1 MMGSDVLLVSG
12 LTGDA
17 NLEKGGSKAMRIVH
31 YLNQFFGG
39 IGSEEQAGSPLRDV
53 DTAVGPGRLL
63 EQTLGDGANVV
74 KTLIC
79 GDNYAVEHQDE
90 LVAAVVEH
98 VRGSGADLFVAGPC
112 FDAGRYG
119 LAAGAL
125 CTAVQTEL
133 GIPSLTAMHEEN
145 PGVDLYREGLYI
157 IDSGRNAA
165 KMKEV
170 IQQMARLAKKL
181 MAGEAIGMPQE
192 EGYLTRG
199 LIRDEFVDKSSAER
213 LVDMV
218 LAKVQEQPFDT
229 EMPVTSFAPVAKPRG
244 VDDLSKA
251 TVMLITDGGLVPKGN
266 PDNIE
271 GMAATRWGA
280 YDISGTDDLLG
291 EDYEISHG
299 GYDPRFVQAD
309 PDRLVP
315 LDALRQLEKEG
326 AVGKIHGEFLSTSGL
341 SNPLSNT
348 RRLGRE
354 MAEKVKARG
363 GRRRHPHLHVRHQHS
378 QRRCDHHRARKGRRP
393 RRADDLR
400 PPHRQD
406 GGLQPRR
413 AGARHRPR
421 DRRRK
426 PPRG

>member
-1 MMGSDVLLVSG
+1 
-12 LTGDA
+12 
-17 NLEKGGSKAMRIVH
+17 MRIVH

-39 IGSEEQAGSPLRDV
+39 IGGEEQAGSPLQEV
-53 DTAVGPGRLL
+53 EGAVGPGRLL
-63 EQTLGDGANVV
+63 EQTLGEGTAVV
-74 KTLIC
+74 KTLVC
-79 GDNYAVEHQDE
+79 GDNHAVEHQDE
-90 LVAAVVEH
+90 LVAAVLDH
-98 VRGSGADLFVAGPC
+98 VRDARVDLFVAGPC

-119 LAAGAL
+119 MAAGAL
-125 CTAVQTEL
+125 CSAVQTEL
-133 GIPSLTAMHEEN
+133 GIPAVTAMHEEN

-157 IDSGRNAA
+157 VDSGKNAA
-165 KMKEV
+165 RMKEV
-170 IQQMARLAKKL
+170 VAR
-181 MAGEAIGMPQE
+181 MAGLARKLAAGDAIGLPEE

-199 LIRDEFVDKSSAER
+199 LIRDRFVDKSSAER

-218 LAKVQEQPFDT
+218 LAKVRDRPFDT
-229 EMPVTSFAPVAKPRG
+229 EMPVTSFQPVAKPRG

-251 TVMLITDGGLVPKGN
+251 KVMLITDGGLVPKGN

-280 YDISGTDDLLG
+280 YDISDDDDLAG

-354 MAEKVKARG
+354 MAEKVKKEEVDAVI
-363 GRRRHPHLHVRHQHS
+363 LTS
-378 QRRCDHHRARKGRRP
+378 T
-393 RRADDLR
+393 
-400 PPHRQD
+400 
-406 GGLQPRR
+406 
-413 AGARHRPR
+413 
-421 DRRRK
+421 
-426 PPRG
+426 